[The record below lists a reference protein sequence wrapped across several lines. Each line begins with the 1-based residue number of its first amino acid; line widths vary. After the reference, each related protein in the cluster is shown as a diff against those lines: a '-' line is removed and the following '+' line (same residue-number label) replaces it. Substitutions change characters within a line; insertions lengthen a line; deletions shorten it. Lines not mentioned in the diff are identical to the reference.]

1 MSLDESIK
9 KLKTIVKYS
18 DVKGQKH
25 VDLSLVNAS
34 KRMDFEKAL
43 AEVNVAVKKG
53 ELTEDELKMR
63 LGLI

>member
-1 MSLDESIK
+1 MSLQDSIA

-18 DVKGQKH
+18 AVKGQKH
-25 VDLSLVNAS
+25 IDLSLVNAPE
-34 KRMDFEKAL
+34 RLDYEKAL

-53 ELTEDELKMR
+53 ELTEDELLAR